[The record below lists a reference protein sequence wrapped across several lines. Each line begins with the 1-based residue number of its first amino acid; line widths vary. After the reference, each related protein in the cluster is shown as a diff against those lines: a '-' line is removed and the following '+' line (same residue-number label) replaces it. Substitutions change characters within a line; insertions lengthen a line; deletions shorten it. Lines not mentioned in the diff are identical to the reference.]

1 MTAVAGGADD
11 AEEAARA
18 VTTAVT
24 PADRLRVVPQQMGS
38 RIEQSRELMATPPL
52 PQEPE
57 HIPLGLPSRRPRS
70 AESCAVG
77 RRD

>member
-18 VTTAVT
+18 VTTAGAPT
-24 PADRLRVVPQQMGS
+24 DGLRVVAQQMGS
-38 RIEQSRELMATPPL
+38 PIEQSRELMATPPL
-52 PQEPE
+52 FQEPE
-57 HIPLGLPSRRPRS
+57 HIPLGLPSGSPRP
-70 AESCAVG
+70 AQNCAVG